1 MASMTGTLVDN
12 SGQERVAGTFTF
24 SGTNTLGD
32 VTVTGITATSV
43 TTTTISANVA
53 ATGIKVGATGD
64 SLGFYGHAV
73 IAQQTGVAV
82 SAAGIHAACVAL
94 GLFTA

>member
-1 MASMTGTLVDN
+1 MATITGTLVDN

-24 SGTNTLGD
+24 AGTSTMGD
-32 VTVTGITATSV
+32 ITATGITATSLTV
-43 TTTTISANVA
+43 TTVSANVA
-53 ATGIKVGATGD
+53 GTGITVGATGD

-82 SAAGIHAACVAL
+82 SSAGIHAALVAL